1 MPAVNPSGMIL
12 SSPPSIMGVP
22 RNVAS
27 MGRVALLSRI
37 FMDVFPDCGLD
48 AVQHSSSKSMGVQK
62 LLSHAE
68 HSVSGLIPGSI
79 PGFRRDS
86 IFILRQCFHQ

>member
-1 MPAVNPSGMIL
+1 MNIVD
-12 SSPPSIMGVP
+12 MGVT
-22 RNVAS
+22 
-27 MGRVALLSRI
+27 ALLPRI
-37 FMDVFPDCGLD
+37 RLEAHPDCGLD